1 MNTRD
6 QVRQRVASLLRDRG
20 DDQPF
25 EDTERLV
32 SAGRL
37 DSFEVMEMA
46 AYLEVQHGLD
56 FARIGFD
63 PEDFDSV
70 DAIACMMDREQRRAA
85 GAQVSAG
92 GA

>member
-1 MNTRD
+1 
-6 QVRQRVASLLRDRG
+6 
-20 DDQPF
+20 
-25 EDTERLV
+25 
-32 SAGRL
+32 
-37 DSFEVMEMA
+37 MEMA